1 MKTSV
6 IALFALLALQA
17 SASWVIIEGY
27 DDAGCSGTPD
37 SIHAYEEGECYSDG
51 DGAIKYEDGTYKS
64 FSANNCDGTP
74 DETDVGDSCEDTDNG
89 SGIVVASGLSTPVNA
104 DYPLTQATFP
114 TNNDDCDHLDMTTLY
129 TTTSA
134 DDMEDV
140 DTGCED
146 VDLLGISVK
155 TEFTSSGQKSTIYAE
170 EGCTGITSTS
180 AEITFGECEETTGGY
195 TILYY
200 DSGSMI
206 LASITA
212 LITFIGLALM
222 G

>member
-1 MKTSV
+1 MKTA
-6 IALFALLALQA
+6 IITLFALLALQA
-17 SASWVIIEGY
+17 SATWVILEIYENN
-27 DDAGCSGTPD
+27 GCTGDIQSTR
-37 SIHAYEEGECYSDG
+37 AFEEGECYSTGGVAIQYDE
-51 DGAIKYEDGTYKS
+51 GAYISYNV
-64 FSANNCDGTP
+64 ANCDGTTAT
-74 DETDVGDSCEDTDNG
+74 EIDVSDICEDTGDT
-89 SGIVVASGLSTPVNA
+89 SAIIVASGLSTPVNA
-104 DYPLTQATFP
+104 DYPLTQATFSS
-114 TNNDDCDHLDMTTLY
+114 DDCDHLEMITYY
-129 TTTSA
+129 TTTSV
-134 DDMEDV
+134 DDMEDAG
-140 DTGCED
+140 DGCED
-146 VDLLGISVK
+146 IELLGISVK